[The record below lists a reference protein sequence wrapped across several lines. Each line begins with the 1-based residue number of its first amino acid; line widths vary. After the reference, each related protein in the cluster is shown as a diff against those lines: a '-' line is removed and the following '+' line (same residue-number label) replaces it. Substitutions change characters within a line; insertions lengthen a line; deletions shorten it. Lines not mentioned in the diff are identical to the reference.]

1 MSEWHHKVD
10 VPCNCRTNP
19 NWPYLVSK
27 KKNTELFLETAVTGH
42 VAKACPEE
50 EILTKITPATK
61 VPHHR
66 TKGLDMNGT

>member
-1 MSEWHHKVD
+1 MF
-10 VPCNCRTNP
+10 
-19 NWPYLVSK
+19 LVTAEPIQTGLIRFLK